1 VLNVGVAGYIFTQVP
16 EFLMRFLVWLLI
28 SVLYRIGK
36 RGLEQVPDKGG
47 VLLVANHISFVDA
60 LVIGGAIRRPV
71 RFVMDAH
78 IFDIPVLKFIFRIA
92 GTVPIL
98 PRRENE
104 EVYQNAFARVAEY
117 LAAGEVVCIFPEGAL
132 TRDGEIHEFR
142 PGLSRILAETP
153 VPVVPLA
160 LRGLWGSVFS
170 RAPKALKRNWRQ
182 LIRRRVELA
191 AGPLTATEAATPAHL
206 QGIVAGLRGNWR

>member
-1 VLNVGVAGYIFTQVP
+1 MVTAALLAMAALTVLEFTIPQLFLLLAVLNVAVAGYIFTQVP

-36 RGLEQVPDKGG
+36 HGLEQVPDKGG

-98 PRRENE
+98 PKRENE

-117 LAAGEVVCIFPEGAL
+117 LAAGEVE
-132 TRDGEIHEFR
+132 
-142 PGLSRILAETP
+142 LS
-153 VPVVPLA
+153 
-160 LRGLWGSVFS
+160 SS
-170 RAPKALKRNWRQ
+170 LK
-182 LIRRRVELA
+182 
-191 AGPLTATEAATPAHL
+191 
-206 QGIVAGLRGNWR
+206 